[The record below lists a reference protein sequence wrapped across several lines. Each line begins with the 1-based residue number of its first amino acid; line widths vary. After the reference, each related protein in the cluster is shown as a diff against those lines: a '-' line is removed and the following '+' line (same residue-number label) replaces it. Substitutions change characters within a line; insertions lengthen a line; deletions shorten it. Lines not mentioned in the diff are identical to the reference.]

1 MRKIVRCFG
10 SLFLLLPLFVQ
21 AAAVATDSPA
31 PQSPADDSA
40 WQAKQ
45 AVDHGVVKTGVY
57 VNGHWQGYA
66 WLRLRAN
73 GEPCINVA
81 SWLEWGLA
89 STLKFSSEHDGADGV
104 CVLPP
109 NDDDQVRLRYDARRQ
124 QLSVRI
130 DQELMSRTRGDVPI
144 SRRDAGIPVLR
155 LDYQLSGSQ
164 NSGLDSEDNERD
176 TQLFA
181 ALNAGAN
188 WGAWRLRSNHTWMQP
203 LSGPSQWEHLESY
216 LQRDLATWQGKLLLG
231 DSHTD
236 DLLFDS
242 IAFRGAQLLSQDEM
256 LPDYLHAFSPVIR
269 GIAQGNAEVSV
280 RQNGVLFYHVF
291 VAAGPFALYDVRPP
305 GGGDIEVTLRE
316 ADGKERVY
324 LEPYTAMPLLVHSK
338 VWKYA
343 LNAGRFRPASWSP
356 QASPEFLQATV
367 GHGLPLKFS
376 LFGGVLSARGY
387 QSSAVGVGKDLDQYG
402 SLSLDLS
409 HSEAESAAQDPSGNR
424 FRMRYAKSFVGYGV
438 GLGIDYQRY
447 TGGQFRTLDAAL
459 ERDANEAFWRDLLG
473 DDAEEFLSETR
484 LAQQLQ
490 INLKKNVGETGSVNA
505 TFIGRSY
512 KNDNMPSRI
521 STQLGATWNANNF
534 DLDAQAGYTINGRRK
549 EFSFQLSLSISL
561 GKLPGNLSYG
571 FTQSRSS
578 DGTLTRGNSLS
589 GSALQDYRLSYSL
602 NQEYSR
608 ESGDQYSAR
617 TSYQGDGGTVAL
629 GYAEGRNFG
638 KLDWSAAGSMVAYA
652 GGLVL
657 GQSLGDTIA
666 IVDAPGYAGVAV
678 DGQLGM
684 RTNSQGRAI
693 ISWLTPYRMNR
704 IGLDSTAFDDTIDYQ
719 SLFREVAPTA
729 GAVVYRRIA
738 PQTQPLGSRR

>member
-10 SLFLLLPLFVQ
+10 SLLLLLPLLAQ
-21 AAAVATDSPA
+21 AAAVAANPPA
-31 PQSPADDSA
+31 SQSPIDDA
-40 WQAKQ
+40 ALHTEKML
-45 AVDHGVVKTGVY
+45 DRGLMKTAVY
-57 VNGHWQGYA
+57 VNGHWQGYT

-89 STLKFSSEHDGADGV
+89 STLKFSSEHDGADDV

-109 NDDDQVRLRYDARRQ
+109 SDEEQVRLRYDARRQ

-130 DQELMSRTRGDVPI
+130 APELMNRARGDVPI
-144 SRRDAGIPVLR
+144 SRRDAGIPALR

-164 NSGLDSEDNERD
+164 NSGLDSEDNERG

-188 WGAWRLRSNHTWMQP
+188 WGAWRLRSNHTWTQP
-203 LSGPSQWEHLESY
+203 LSGASQWEHSDSY
-216 LQRDLATWQGKLLLG
+216 LQRDLAAWRGKLLLG

-236 DLLFDS
+236 ELLFDS
-242 IAFRGAQLLSQDEM
+242 VAFRGAQLMSQDEM

-269 GIAQGNAEVSV
+269 GIAQGNTEISI
-280 RQNGVLFYHVF
+280 RQNGRLFYHVF
-291 VAAGPFALYDVRPP
+291 VASGPFALYDVRPP

-316 ADGKERVY
+316 ADGDERVY
-324 LEPYTAMPLLVHSK
+324 IEPYIAMPLLVHGK

-343 LNAGRFRPASWSP
+343 INAGCFRPAGWSN

-367 GHGLPLKFS
+367 GYGLPMKLS
-376 LFGGVLSARGY
+376 LFGGLLSARGY
-387 QSSAVGVGKDLDQYG
+387 QSNAIGIGKDLDRYG
-402 SLSLDLS
+402 SLSLDLTR
-409 HSEAESAAQDPSGNR
+409 SETESAPQNRSGNR
-424 FRMRYAKSFVGYGV
+424 LRMRYAKSFVGHGV
-438 GLGIDYQRY
+438 GLGVDYQRY
-447 TGGQFRTLDAAL
+447 TAGQFRTLDAAL
-459 ERDANEAFWRDLLG
+459 KRDADEAFWRDLLG
-473 DDAEEFLSETR
+473 DDAENFLSETR
-484 LAQQLQ
+484 PAQQLQ
-490 INLKKNVGETGSVNA
+490 INLKKNVGEDGSLNA

-512 KNDNMPSRI
+512 KNENKPSRI
-521 STQLGATWNANNF
+521 STQLGATWSGDNF
-534 DLDAQAGYTINGRRK
+534 DLDAQAGYTMSGRRK
-549 EFSFQLSLSISL
+549 ELSFQLSVSVNL
-561 GKLPGNLSYG
+561 GKLPGNLRYG
-571 FTQSRSS
+571 
-578 DGTLTRGNSLS
+578 GTVSKNHDAPLTRGNSLS

-602 NQEYSR
+602 DQEYSR
-608 ESGDQYSAR
+608 ESGNQYSAR

-678 DGQLGM
+678 DGQFGM

-704 IGLDSTAFDDTIDYQ
+704 IGLDSTVFDGTIDYQ
-719 SLFREVAPTA
+719 SLFREIAPTA
-729 GAVVYRRIA
+729 GAVIYRRIA
-738 PQTQPLGSRR
+738 PQTQPPG